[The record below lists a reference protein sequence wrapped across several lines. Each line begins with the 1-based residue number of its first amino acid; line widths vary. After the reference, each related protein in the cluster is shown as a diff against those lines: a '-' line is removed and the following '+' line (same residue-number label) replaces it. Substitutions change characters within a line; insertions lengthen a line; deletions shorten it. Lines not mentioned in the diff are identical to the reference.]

1 MVRLAHD
8 DLAAWIAD
16 PRHRVAPQLWGA
28 TDGVTLTV
36 TPPAFYNPAVAK
48 GPDGEFWFVGAGEVQ
63 LVDPNHMPF
72 NPVPP
77 PVHIEALVADHR
89 SYGLADGLRLPALTR
104 DITIEFAALTL
115 ADPKSTRFRYRLE
128 GHDTEW
134 QDVVDRRVAT
144 YTNLPPGNY
153 RFRVRAAN
161 NSGVWN
167 ETGAQLGFSILPAV
181 YQTGWFR
188 VACAVMLLGLA
199 WAGFQV
205 RLHMRVR
212 RLQRQFDATLD
223 ARVAERTRIARELH
237 DTLLQSFHGL
247 LLQLQAGINLLP
259 DRPRESKQV
268 FTQVIDHV
276 AAAITEGRETVQALR
291 ASVTET
297 NNLAGALEALA
308 LGLANESGNVV
319 STQVDVHGTPQVLHP
334 LVRDET
340 FRIAGEALRNAY
352 RHAKAKRIE
361 VEIRYEPQQL
371 CVSVRDDGKG
381 IDPDVLSLGER
392 QGHFGL
398 GGMHERAEVAGG
410 KVVVRSEPGV
420 GTEVKLCVPGA
431 RAYRRQFPVR
441 LRILRKLFAGGG
453 VDQ

>member
-48 GPDGEFWFVGAGEVQ
+48 GPDGELWFVGAGEVQ

-72 NPVPP
+72 NPVPA
-77 PVHIEALVADHR
+77 PVHFEALVADHR

-212 RLQRQFDATLD
+212 RLQQQFDATLD
-223 ARVAERTRIARELH
+223 ARVAERTRVAREPCA
-237 DTLLQSFHGL
+237 T
-247 LLQLQAGINLLP
+247 
-259 DRPRESKQV
+259 RPS
-268 FTQVIDHV
+268 
-276 AAAITEGRETVQALR
+276 
-291 ASVTET
+291 ASPARRCATPIAMRT
-297 NNLAGALEALA
+297 RNGSN
-308 LGLANESGNVV
+308 SRF
-319 STQVDVHGTPQVLHP
+319 GT
-334 LVRDET
+334 
-340 FRIAGEALRNAY
+340 
-352 RHAKAKRIE
+352 
-361 VEIRYEPQQL
+361 
-371 CVSVRDDGKG
+371 S
-381 IDPDVLSLGER
+381 
-392 QGHFGL
+392 
-398 GGMHERAEVAGG
+398 
-410 KVVVRSEPGV
+410 RSNS
-420 GTEVKLCVPGA
+420 A
-431 RAYRRQFPVR
+431 
-441 LRILRKLFAGGG
+441 
-453 VDQ
+453 